1 MGASALQQM
10 ALPRHRSVLATAL
23 FACMIAAAQP
33 AAAQP
38 SLRSTF
44 PGRRIGGATR
54 GECSSRLIAHLV
66 PADSVYASGESRLL
80 AILQGPSLNPQ
91 PLQLSFSAAAEAATA
106 AAPTTLLPASGLG
119 LVLFRQPATGVPL
132 RWVSSYQC
140 EQGSATASD
149 DPLAFVSAGSPPA
162 ISLLLA
168 GSSSEFL
175 PLQKLLQQI
184 SQACGGT
191 VSRDLISSRFGFTDL
206 INADWPAQLPV
217 RCVF

>member
-1 MGASALQQM
+1 MMGASALQQM
-10 ALPRHRSVLATAL
+10 AFPRYRSVLATAL
-23 FACMIAAAQP
+23 FACMIASGLP
-33 AAAQP
+33 AEAQP

-91 PLQLSFSAAAEAATA
+91 PLQLSFSAAAEAAA
-106 AAPTTLLPASGLG
+106 DASTTLLPASGVG
-119 LVLFRQPATGVPL
+119 LVLFRQPATRVPL

-140 EQGSATASD
+140 EQGSTAASD

-168 GSSSEFL
+168 GSNSEFL

-206 INADWPAQLPV
+206 IKADWPAQLPV